1 MTTNLSSNSASLKSP
16 QLWFVILIIAVGWSR
31 YLPLSY
37 PELFN
42 FTPVLA
48 LFFISGAF
56 LKGFWSWLG
65 PITAVFVSDL
75 LLNPSYGANLF
86 ETFSLVTI
94 ITYLIIFALGRW
106 VQKSPRVLPLF
117 AGAISSALLFHGL
130 TCGFSWLINPAYAKT
145 MAGFWQAQ
153 FLGEPGYAPAYLF
166 LRNSL
171 VSTLLFSAIFSWI
184 FIKNGEK
191 KLSTE
196 SALKTS
202 NI

>member
-106 VQKSPRVLPLF
+106 VRKSPRVLPLF
-117 AGAISSALLFHGL
+117 AGAVSSALLFHGL

>member
-65 PITAVFVSDL
+65 PIIAVFVSDL

-94 ITYLIIFALGRW
+94 ITYLIIFVLGRW
-106 VQKSPRVLPLF
+106 VRKSPRVLPLF

-130 TCGFSWLINPAYAKT
+130 TCGFSWLVNPAYAKT

-171 VSTLLFSAIFSWI
+171 VSTLLFSATFSWI
-184 FIKNGEK
+184 FFKNGEK

>member
-106 VQKSPRVLPLF
+106 VRKSPRVLPLF

>member
-1 MTTNLSSNSASLKSP
+1 MTKNLSSSSTSLRSP
-16 QLWFVILIIAVGWSR
+16 QLWSVILIIAVGWSR

-48 LFFISGAF
+48 LFFISGAL
-56 LKGFWSWLG
+56 LKGIWSWLG

-86 ETFSLVTI
+86 ETFTLVSI
-94 ITYLIIFALGRW
+94 IAYLIIFALGKSVR
-106 VQKSPRVLPLF
+106 KSPRILPLF
-117 AGAISSALLFHGL
+117 TGAIASALLFHGL
-130 TCGFSWLINPAYAKT
+130 TCGFAWLVNPVYAKT
-145 MAGFWQAQ
+145 VAGFWQAQ

-171 VSTLLFSAIFSWI
+171 ISTLLFSAAFSWL
-184 FIKNGEK
+184 FIKIGEK
-191 KLSTE
+191 KESTKGV
-196 SALKTS
+196 LKTS